1 MATITTDST
10 EITEGQTLEDRLLVR
25 LEFLKKNRDEYV
37 ATAQRQL
44 AALDAAIGELSA
56 LLNPASPNGRE
67 DGADEQAP

>member
-1 MATITTDST
+1 VVAALAELDTIDP
-10 EITEGQTLEDRLLVR
+10 LEDRLRER
-25 LEFLKKNRDEYV
+25 LEFLKKNRDDYV

-67 DGADEQAP
+67 DGADGTQGA

>member
-1 MATITTDST
+1 VVTST
-10 EITEGQTLEDRLLVR
+10 LEQTVIGPLEDRLRER

-56 LLNPASPNGRE
+56 LLNPATEPAGLNGASDAE
-67 DGADEQAP
+67 ST